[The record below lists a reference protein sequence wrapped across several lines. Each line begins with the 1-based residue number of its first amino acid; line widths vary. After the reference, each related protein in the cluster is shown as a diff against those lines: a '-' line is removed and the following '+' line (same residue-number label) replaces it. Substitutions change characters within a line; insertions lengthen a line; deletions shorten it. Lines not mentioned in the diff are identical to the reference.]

1 MKRSDPDRVIL
12 CDSDEVLSDCV
23 NPILNV
29 VHSITGIR
37 YRKEDLTKWD
47 ILESIGRPDLSAAV
61 HAVCG
66 QPGFVEN
73 FEILPGAKEGIR
85 ELTKLGTVVIV
96 TSPMSVP
103 NWTYERTRWLEKHFD
118 IPRTRVVHTTGK
130 EFVAGCCLIDDK
142 ADNLFKW
149 KRRNP
154 DGRAFLWEAPYN
166 RSIDSPDLVK
176 VSRWDQ
182 VVDVL
187 KRM

>member
-1 MKRSDPDRVIL
+1 MRKSDIEKVIL
-12 CDSDEVLSDCV
+12 CDSDEVLSDCC

-29 VHSITGIR
+29 VFELTGIR
-37 YRKEDLTKWD
+37 YQKEDLTKWD

-61 HAVCG
+61 HAACSR
-66 QPGFVEN
+66 PGFVES
-73 FEILPGAKEGIR
+73 FELLPEAQEGIR
-85 ELTKLGTVVIV
+85 RLSELGLVVIV

-103 NWTYERTRWLEKHFD
+103 NWTYERTRWLDRHFD

-142 ADNLFKW
+142 PDNLIKW

-154 DGRAFLWEAPYN
+154 EGVPFLWEAPYN
-166 RSIDSPDLVK
+166 RKTDFPGLVRASK
-176 VSRWDQ
+176 WDD
-182 VVDVL
+182 VIDVL